1 MPDISALMAQFLA
14 LPDGR
19 RVAEPKPRRQIDQ
32 EKRQKKKEQRMDDIA
47 VLDMET
53 DPFDKSRPA
62 ELIQPFCACLYGK
75 KFEPVIIWDEDLDS
89 FCSKVIA
96 AIEALPNEYTIF
108 AHNGGKFDWQFLLY
122 RLRGSVSFKGRGIMS
137 ARIGKHQ
144 IRDSFHIIPE
154 KLAAYRKDAFD
165 YTKLTKRRRNK
176 HRKEILDYLVADCR
190 YLLEIVS
197 AFVKE
202 HGLKLSIGQAA
213 MVALKGA
220 GYDVENL
227 AEHSDAYLR
236 HFYFGGRVECLAGK
250 GEFVGDYKLYD
261 VNSMYPFVM
270 ARMKHPVSRAFE
282 VRSGAP
288 GPNTVFIELTCD
300 NDGALVTRGPDGETS
315 ALNGRHRFKTTVH
328 EYNVAIKYG
337 LIQNVEIHYCID
349 FSMLSTFEKFVVP
362 YYDRRQIVKD
372 EKKTL
377 KDDIESERYL
387 DLHKTDIF
395 LKLLLNNAY
404 GKFAQNPRK
413 YKESYITDY
422 NQRPPAD
429 DLESS
434 IEEWGELPAIRN
446 PALGYSIW
454 EKPCEK
460 LRFRNV
466 ATAASITGAA
476 RAVLLEAICNSRGAI
491 YCDTDSLICLSLD
504 DTELHPS
511 ILGAWD
517 LEDEFCRVI
526 VAGKKTYACDKGDH
540 VPEAKRYKIRSKG
553 VSGLSWQDMVDVLD
567 REILAVNPA
576 PTLGRNGAQVY
587 IRRRIRATAGKGNRR
602 LLANVEQ
609 RKRAS

>member
-1 MPDISALMAQFLA
+1 MHDIREALAQFLA
-14 LPDGR
+14 QPDGR
-19 RVAEPKPRRQIDQ
+19 RVAEPKPRKKIDQ
-32 EKRQKKKEQRMDDIA
+32 EKRERKKMLRQENIA

-53 DPFDKSRPA
+53 DPFDKNRPTEMIA
-62 ELIQPFCACLYGK
+62 PFCACLYSK
-75 KFEPVIIWDEDLDS
+75 NFEPVIIWNEDLDG
-89 FCSKVIA
+89 FCSEVLN
-96 AIEALPNEYTIF
+96 AIEALPDEYTIF

-137 ARIGKHQ
+137 ARIGKHH

-154 KLAAYRKDAFD
+154 KLAAYRKEAFD

-176 HRKEILDYLVADCR
+176 HRAEILDYLVSDCK
-190 YLLEIVS
+190 YLLEIVA

-213 MVALKGA
+213 MVALKAA
-220 GYDVENL
+220 GYEVENL

-250 GEFVGDYKLYD
+250 GEFIGDYKLYD

-270 ARMKHPVSRAFE
+270 ARMKHPISRAFE
-282 VRSGAP
+282 VRHGEP

-300 NDGALVTRGPDGETS
+300 NDGALVTRGGDGETS
-315 ALNGRHRFKTTVH
+315 ALNGRHRFKTTIH

-337 LIQNVEIHYCID
+337 LIANVQIHYCID
-349 FSMLSTFEKFVVP
+349 FSALGTFEHFVEP
-362 YYDRRQIVKD
+362 FYNRRQIVK
-372 EKKTL
+372 EQKRL
-377 KDDIESERYL
+377 IEDQDSEAYL
-387 DLHKTDIF
+387 SLHKDDIF
-395 LKLLLNNAY
+395 LKLILNNSY

-422 NQRPPAD
+422 GERPPAD
-429 DLESS
+429 DLDSS
-434 IEEWGELPAIRN
+434 IAEWGELPAIRN

-454 EKPCEK
+454 EKPCDK

-476 RAVLLEAICNSRGAI
+476 RALLLEAICNSRGAI
-491 YCDTDSLICLSLD
+491 YCDTDSLICLHLD

-517 LEDEFCRVI
+517 LEAEFQRVI
-526 VAGKKTYACDKGDH
+526 VAGKKTYACDAGAHK
-540 VPEAKRYKIRSKG
+540 PEAKRYKIRSKG
-553 VSGLSWQDMVDVLD
+553 VSGLTWQNMVDVLD
-567 REILAVNPA
+567 REILATNPA

-587 IRRRIRATAGKGNRR
+587 IKRRIRATAGKANRR
-602 LLANVEQ
+602 LLDNVAQ
-609 RKRAS
+609 RKNST

>member
-1 MPDISALMAQFLA
+1 MLDITAALSAFLA
-14 LPDGR
+14 QPDGR
-19 RVAEPKPRRQIDQ
+19 RVAEPKPRHQINREAK
-32 EKRQKKKEQRMDDIA
+32 EKAKAKRLKNIA

-53 DPFDKSRPA
+53 DPFDKDRPA
-62 ELIQPFCACLYGK
+62 EMIQPFCACLYSEN
-75 KFEPVIIWDEDLDS
+75 FEPVIIWNEDLDG
-89 FCSKVIA
+89 FCSEVMA
-96 AIEALPNEYTIF
+96 AIEALPDEYTVF

-137 ARIGKHQ
+137 ARIGKHH

-165 YTKLTKRRRNK
+165 YTKLTKRRRSK
-176 HRKEILDYLVADCR
+176 HRAEILDYLKADCR
-190 YLLEIVS
+190 YLFEIVK
-197 AFVKE
+197 AFVNE

-220 GYDVENL
+220 GYEVENL

-250 GEFVGDYKLYD
+250 GEFSGDYKLYD
-261 VNSMYPFVM
+261 VNSMYPYVM
-270 ARMKHPVSRAFE
+270 ARMRHPVSRAFE
-282 VRSGAP
+282 VRSGKP
-288 GPNTVFIELTCD
+288 GPNTVFVELTCD
-300 NDGALVTRGPDGETS
+300 NDGALVTRGGDGETS

-337 LIQNVEIHYCID
+337 LIQNVVIHYCVD
-349 FSMLSTFEKFVVP
+349 FSQLSTFEKFVQP
-362 YYDRRQIVKD
+362 FYDKRQAVKE
-372 EKKTL
+372 EKKAL
-377 KDDIESERYL
+377 GDDTESERYL
-387 DLHKTDIF
+387 SLHKDDIF
-395 LKLLLNNAY
+395 LKLILNNAY

-413 YKESYITDY
+413 YKESFITDY
-422 NQRPPAD
+422 GQRPPHET
-429 DLESS
+429 LGES

-454 EKPCEK
+454 EKPCDK

-491 YCDTDSLICLSLD
+491 YCDTDSLICTALD
-504 DTELHPS
+504 DTELHPT

-517 LEDEFCRVI
+517 LEATFERVVI
-526 VAGKKTYACDKGDH
+526 AGKKTYACDAGAHK
-540 VPEAKRYKIRSKG
+540 PEAKRYKVRSKG
-553 VSGLSWQDMVDVLD
+553 TSGMTYADMVTVLD
-567 REILAVNPA
+567 REIAMTNPA

-587 IRRRIRATAGKGNRR
+587 ITRRIRATAGKGNRR
-602 LLANVEQ
+602 LLANVER
-609 RKRAS
+609 RKAS